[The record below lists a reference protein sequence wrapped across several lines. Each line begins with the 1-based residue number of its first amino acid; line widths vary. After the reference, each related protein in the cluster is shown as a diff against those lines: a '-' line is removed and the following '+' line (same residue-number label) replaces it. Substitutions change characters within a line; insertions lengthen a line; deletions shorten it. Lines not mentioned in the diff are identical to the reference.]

1 MSVCKPGT
9 TVIDALI
16 LCYKAEDD
24 FLAYM
29 REVSESI
36 DFDKFSLYRTKGER
50 HSQYFNV
57 KLYGTKVA
65 SLYFDR
71 YGANGKEPYIWFRI
85 DNYVLYDK
93 PLLVETLSL
102 PELLDLPFNNYTH
115 LDLARDYRYNI
126 GNRVR
131 TMMRNPELKTILN
144 GKQIIDRKKTLKN
157 VFRACGMSLDRDG
170 GKGLVIKQAKAARN
184 KNKGKTLACYD
195 KIEEIKTESHK
206 QYIIDFYGNPKR
218 LHRFEVRLNNDDVN
232 GIAESL
238 GIVVTEDIIFDI
250 DKLDAIYLQALRS
263 LLRFTHGCKELKW
276 QMLFD
281 CNMKYR

>member
-9 TVIDALI
+9 TIIDALT

-29 REVSESI
+29 RGVSESI

-85 DNYVLYDK
+85 NNYVLYDK

-157 VFRACGMSLDRDG
+157 VFRTCGMSLDRDG

-206 QYIIDFYGNPKR
+206 QYILDFYGNPKR
-218 LHRFEVRLNNDDVN
+218 LHRLEVRLNTDDIRS
-232 GIAESL
+232 IATKL
-238 GIVVTEDIIFDI
+238 NIVLNEDIIFDI
-250 DKLDAIYLQALRS
+250 NLLDAIYLHALRS
-263 LLRFTHGCKELKW
+263 LLRFKKGSKELEWKT
-276 QMLFD
+276 LLD
-281 CNMKYR
+281 SNLRYR

>member
-1 MSVCKPGT
+1 M
-9 TVIDALI
+9 
-16 LCYKAEDD
+16 
-24 FLAYM
+24 
-29 REVSESI
+29 
-36 DFDKFSLYRTKGER
+36 
-50 HSQYFNV
+50 
-57 KLYGTKVA
+57 
-65 SLYFDR
+65 YFDR
-71 YGANGKEPYIWFRI
+71 YGANDNEPYIWLRV
-85 DNYVLYDK
+85 DNYVLYDR

-144 GKQIIDRKKTLKN
+144 GKQIIDIKKTLKN

-170 GKGLVIKQAKAARN
+170 GKGLVIKQAKAAQN

-232 GIAESL
+232 GIAEIL

-250 DKLDAIYLQALRS
+250 DKLDAIYLQALHS
-263 LLRFTHGCKELKW
+263 LLRFTHGRKELKW
-276 QMLFD
+276 HMLFD
-281 CNMKYR
+281 CNLRYR

>member
-9 TVIDALI
+9 TIIDALT

-29 REVSESI
+29 RGVSESI

-71 YGANGKEPYIWFRI
+71 YGANGKEPYICFRI
-85 DNYVLYDK
+85 NNYVLYDK

-157 VFRACGMSLDRDG
+157 VFRTCGMSLDRDG
-170 GKGLVIKQAKAARN
+170 GTGLVIKQAKAARN

-206 QYIIDFYGNPKR
+206 QYILDFYGNPKR
-218 LHRFEVRLNNDDVN
+218 LHRLEVRLNTDDIRS
-232 GIAESL
+232 IATKL
-238 GIVVTEDIIFDI
+238 NIVLNEDIIFDI
-250 DKLDAIYLQALRS
+250 NLLDAIYLHALRS
-263 LLRFTHGCKELKW
+263 LLRFKKGSKELEWKT
-276 QMLFD
+276 LLD
-281 CNMKYR
+281 SNLRYR

>member
-9 TVIDALI
+9 TIIDALT

-57 KLYGTKVA
+57 KLYGIKVA

-131 TMMRNPELKTILN
+131 TMMRNSKLKTILN

-184 KNKGKTLACYD
+184 KNKGNRLLVT
-195 KIEEIKTESHK
+195 IK
-206 QYIIDFYGNPKR
+206 
-218 LHRFEVRLNNDDVN
+218 
-232 GIAESL
+232 
-238 GIVVTEDIIFDI
+238 
-250 DKLDAIYLQALRS
+250 
-263 LLRFTHGCKELKW
+263 
-276 QMLFD
+276 
-281 CNMKYR
+281 

>member
-9 TVIDALI
+9 TIIDALT
-16 LCYKAEDD
+16 LCYKAEDY

-85 DNYVLYDK
+85 NNYVLYDK

-157 VFRACGMSLDRDG
+157 VFRTCGMSLDRDG

-206 QYIIDFYGNPKR
+206 QYILDFYGNPKR
-218 LHRFEVRLNNDDVN
+218 LHRLEVRLNTDDIRS
-232 GIAESL
+232 IATKL
-238 GIVVTEDIIFDI
+238 NIVLNEDIIFDI
-250 DKLDAIYLQALRS
+250 NLLDAIYLHALRS
-263 LLRFTHGCKELKW
+263 LLRFKKGSKELEWKT
-276 QMLFD
+276 LLD
-281 CNMKYR
+281 SNLRYR